1 MMNTAELYKF
11 PSNEDENQEAGTGDY
26 VKAETKDGFD
36 MVAHKITE
44 ALAKNPAKL
53 SGREYQ
59 VFHAIVMKTWR
70 WRKKNDWANNEQI
83 ADLTEISANHISTLK
98 KSLLDKRVL
107 ILDGRYI
114 GINPVISE
122 WQNTEKPK
130 AKKSQVKDKKLPK
143 SGGTKKSQI
152 KDKKLPDSGVIKDS
166 QIQEG
171 KIPISG
177 FENPEIGSNKSPIRD
192 TQKKETI
199 TKEETNILSDK
210 KEVSKT
216 PAKPGKN
223 LDFSKWPS
231 RPSDPVLDEWLKL
244 RKRKRASVSPLVMSR
259 FGKELGLAA
268 NMGFSV
274 DECLLKACERG
285 WTGFEACWMD
295 RVQRQNQAFNGKQ
308 SNHVGDQLEYL
319 NSQLSHI
326 PTPDDNEVF

>member
-1 MMNTAELYKF
+1 MINTAELYKF
-11 PSNEDENQEAGTGDY
+11 PSNEDQNQEAGTGDY

-122 WQNTEKPK
+122 WQNTDKPK
-130 AKKSQVKDKKLPK
+130 TKKSPNKGKKIPN
-143 SGGTKKSQI
+143 SGGYKKSQI
-152 KDKKLPDSGVIKDS
+152 KEGILPNSGGLEQSQIKEEILPDSGV
-166 QIQEG
+166 
-171 KIPISG
+171 
-177 FENPEIGSNKSPIRD
+177 ENPKFGSNKSPIRD

-199 TKEETNILSDK
+199 TKEETNIISAEK
-210 KEVSKT
+210 QVSK
-216 PAKPGKN
+216 PAAKSGSK
-223 LDFSKWPS
+223 LDFSKWPAK
-231 RPSDPVLDEWLKL
+231 PSDPVLDEWLKL

-259 FGKELGLAA
+259 FGKELGFAA

>member
-1 MMNTAELYKF
+1 MSDTTAELYEF
-11 PSNEDENQEAGTGDY
+11 PSDEGQGGY

-98 KSLLDKRVL
+98 KSLIDKRVL
-107 ILDGRYI
+107 VLDGKYI

-122 WQNTEKPK
+122 WKNNEKPK
-130 AKKSQVKDKKLPK
+130 AKKSQVKDKKLPN
-143 SGGTKKSQI
+143 SGGGEKSQI
-152 KDKKLPDSGVIKDS
+152 KEEKLPNSGVIEHS
-166 QIQEG
+166 QIEEE
-171 KIPISG
+171 KLPNSG
-177 FENPEIGSNKSPIRD
+177 FENPKFGSNKSPIRD

-199 TKEETNILSDK
+199 TKEETNIISPEK
-210 KEVSKT
+210 QVSKT
-216 PAKPGKN
+216 PAKKGSK
-223 LDFSKWPS
+223 LDFSKWPAK
-231 RPSDPVLDEWLKL
+231 PSQPVLEEWLSL
-244 RKRKRASVSPLVMSR
+244 RKRKRASISPLVMSR
-259 FGKELGLAA
+259 FGKQLTLAA
-268 NMGFSV
+268 NMGFTV
-274 DECLLKACERG
+274 DECLLRACDRG
-285 WTGFEACWMD
+285 WSGFEASWMD
-295 RVQRQNQAFNGKQ
+295 RIARADQPAGRQ

-326 PTPDDNEVF
+326 PTPGDDEVF